1 MGEHLR
7 HHTYIAAIWTR
18 KCDATG
24 RYYER
29 TSPVHVLGSDLHNAR
44 ERARGMLPVPFVEG
58 TRHTW
63 SRDLA
68 AVPYVVIERREARRL
83 PSGRIAHVI
92 VGRHEYIEPEVR
104 IVPSVGDLG
113 WTP

>member
-1 MGEHLR
+1 MR
-7 HHTYIAAIWTR
+7 KYTYIAAIWTPGR
-18 KCDATG
+18 DAGG
-24 RYYER
+24 RFYHR
-29 TSPVHVLGSDLHNAR
+29 TSPIHVLGSDLNHAR
-44 ERARGMLPVPFVEG
+44 ERARNMLPVPFVEG
-58 TRHTW
+58 TRYTW

-92 VGRHEYIEPEVR
+92 VGRPECVEAEVR
-104 IVPSVGDLG
+104 IFASVGELG

>member
-1 MGEHLR
+1 MR
-7 HHTYIAAIWTR
+7 KHTYIAAIWTPAR
-18 KCDATG
+18 DAGG
-24 RYYER
+24 RHYQR
-29 TSPVHVLGSDLHNAR
+29 TSPIHVLGSDLGHAR
-44 ERARGMLPVPFVEG
+44 ERARNMLPVPFVEG
-58 TRHTW
+58 TRYTW

-92 VGRHEYIEPEVR
+92 VGRCEVVHAESR
-104 IVPSVGDLG
+104 IVPSVGELG